1 MSRESSDELAADGT
15 ILNGF
20 DYNLQVWVKAGI
32 CQDVGLNS
40 DKYVG
45 QKVATIPS
53 HEVRT

>member
-1 MSRESSDELAADGT
+1 MSRESSDELAEDGT

-20 DYNLQVWVKAGI
+20 DYSLQVWVLNGI

-40 DKYVG
+40 DKYEG
-45 QKVATIPS
+45 QKVASIPG